1 MSGNKRDLAPLAKWK
16 SRTSQA
22 AFEWSVIAF
31 AASWLKQQAAGGAR
45 SSTFKSSSGFSREA
59 G

>member
-1 MSGNKRDLAPLAKWK
+1 MSGDKRDLAPLAKWK

-31 AASWLKQQAAGGAR
+31 AASWLKQQADGGVG
-45 SSTFKSSSGFSREA
+45 SSTFKSSSGFF
-59 G
+59 